1 MRMRALGVI
10 AGTLV
15 LVGSLSACSSD
26 SQSDAETA
34 MCNSI
39 ASVKE
44 AANQVE
50 ALTATSTV
58 SEAQEAEKALDTAL
72 AELKESAE
80 DLNQADLS
88 ALESA
93 GDDIQQAVVGV
104 SGSDSLGEAATT
116 VKASTTQL
124 NTALA
129 EIENGVQC
137 K

>member
-1 MRMRALGVI
+1 MRMRAFGVI

-26 SQSDAETA
+26 SQSDAEAA
-34 MCNSI
+34 MCSSI
-39 ASVKE
+39 AAVKT
-44 AANQVE
+44 AAAQVE
-50 ALTATSTV
+50 GLNATSTV

-72 AELKESAE
+72 AGLKESAK
-80 DLNQADLS
+80 DVNQADLS

-93 GDDIQQAVVGV
+93 GDDIQKAVSGV

-116 VKASTTQL
+116 VKASTTEL

>member
-1 MRMRALGVI
+1 MRMRAFGVI

-34 MCNSI
+34 MCSSI

-50 ALTATSTV
+50 ALTPTSTV
-58 SEAQEAEKALDTAL
+58 SEAQEAEKALDSAL
-72 AELKESAE
+72 ADLKESAK

-88 ALESA
+88 ALEAA

-104 SGSDSLGEAATT
+104 SGNDSLGEAATT

-129 EIENGVQC
+129 EIEKGVQC